1 MIDLVARDELN
12 GFERSAAESDI
23 AQPAPMVVEFDDDQ
37 RMGARALGVRTEG
50 DASGERGEPE
60 TQSLECRREH
70 RHMLIAVA
78 TAVLSDQLVLQ
89 GIQIEDDRTTEHEL
103 QILERN
109 RRGVGPVQCRQRLD
123 CRESLAIETDTRQ
136 VGVKIEFVAMPSGPT
151 IVRGSLR
158 SILLREW
165 QFTAQHVAYRVRYS
179 DLPTSAARSA
189 IRLE

>member
-1 MIDLVARDELN
+1 
-12 GFERSAAESDI
+12 
-23 AQPAPMVVEFDDDQ
+23 
-37 RMGARALGVRTEG
+37 
-50 DASGERGEPE
+50 
-60 TQSLECRREH
+60 
-70 RHMLIAVA
+70 
-78 TAVLSDQLVLQ
+78 
-89 GIQIEDDRTTEHEL
+89 
-103 QILERN
+103 
-109 RRGVGPVQCRQRLD
+109 VGPVQCRQRLD

>member
-1 MIDLVARDELN
+1 
-12 GFERSAAESDI
+12 
-23 AQPAPMVVEFDDDQ
+23 
-37 RMGARALGVRTEG
+37 
-50 DASGERGEPE
+50 
-60 TQSLECRREH
+60 
-70 RHMLIAVA
+70 
-78 TAVLSDQLVLQ
+78 
-89 GIQIEDDRTTEHEL
+89 
-103 QILERN
+103 
-109 RRGVGPVQCRQRLD
+109 LD

-136 VGVKIEFVAMPSGPT
+136 VGVKIEFVAMPSGHSPT